1 MGMDVSGRNPK
12 SKDGEYFRACVW
24 SWRPIHGLMILANE
38 RGSGKLVTART
49 LDGMGYNDGHG
60 LRAQREC
67 DAMADALE
75 RLLSDRKALR
85 KAGFLVTF
93 DPGDQTEEMVLSFP
107 PKAGMAVDARTGH
120 FIKEDSARK
129 RLAKG
134 DKAVVSPYRVH
145 ESHAL
150 EFVGFLRACGGFQVF

>member
-75 RLLSDRKALR
+75 RLL
-85 KAGFLVTF
+85 
-93 DPGDQTEEMVLSFP
+93 VLSFP